1 MYLAIAQ
8 ASAASCV
15 TTYPGGYCSDFVNYP
30 FFLASGN
37 SVAAIENTLKAGG
50 IDLLLALNKSTPV
63 DRACVSTF
71 LEWACYTSYPSCDS
85 VDQVTCLSLCK
96 STVDTCTVLFTT
108 FGKSSMLPNCDGD
121 VQGLT
126 VPYSTSSTCLGASS
140 AVASTGANNTP
151 TSSEPLVCPSF
162 LINDPQYNGSN
173 PNQNYTSIRG
183 QACSGGCCVPCPQIL
198 QFYDP
203 ARIVALN
210 ILNQILEVLSISGSF
225 FILVS
230 YAIFPKKREHPSAMI
245 FYFAIGVF
253 LLHVAHCMDVGS
265 NGTRASCVDNITEA
279 SSYNSKACIVQGF
292 LINFAAIYLA
302 SWIGLFKL
310 NLFLSITWH
319 LDWFSERYV
328 YLHVATLVV
337 SIGPSIGLVA
347 TNGVGTTGFFCV
359 FDVKHSDGIDWMD
372 KLFDHLLDLPSAN
385 PDAVDRAIDKYWY
398 E

>member
-1 MYLAIAQ
+1 MLLMYLAIAQ

-50 IDLLLALNKSTPV
+50 IDLLLALNKSTPA
-63 DRACVSTF
+63 DRACLFVKLS
-71 LEWACYTSYPSCDS
+71 DS
-85 VDQVTCLSLCK
+85 VDQVTT
-96 STVDTCTVLFTT
+96 TVQIQIKTT
-108 FGKSSMLPNCDGD
+108 LVFGVKLA
-121 VQGLT
+121 L
-126 VPYSTSSTCLGASS
+126 
-140 AVASTGANNTP
+140 AVA
-151 TSSEPLVCPSF
+151 VCLARKSF
-162 LINDPQYNGSN
+162 
-173 PNQNYTSIRG
+173 T
-183 QACSGGCCVPCPQIL
+183 
-198 QFYDP
+198 
-203 ARIVALN
+203 
-210 ILNQILEVLSISGSF
+210 
-225 FILVS
+225 
-230 YAIFPKKREHPSAMI
+230 AMI

-347 TNGVGTTGFFCV
+347 TN
-359 FDVKHSDGIDWMD
+359 DGIDWMD